1 MSAIGGKR
9 TSGRRSVNLM
19 RGSAKKAAS
28 KKIADTE
35 GVSFLRFQNW
45 ARGRGVG
52 LYAVFPDRRAIS
64 LLFFLRGA
72 GASASE

>member
-1 MSAIGGKR
+1 LTESGHRGG
-9 TSGRRSVNLM
+9 
-19 RGSAKKAAS
+19 GSAKKAAS

-52 LYAVFPDRRAIS
+52 LYAVFPIAGPFRFCFFDAVLTLKCKGRRC
-64 LLFFLRGA
+64 
-72 GASASE
+72 E